1 MTPAH
6 AEPAGPAGPAEPAG
20 PAGPAEGLAPAGG
33 AADPAEGQAPAG
45 GVADPSVTRSQRLD
59 RLPFTRKPGKVLVGS
74 GRGWAVGGR
83 AVGVRSLVSGEVG
96 VGWRIRVGAG
106 SLV

>member
-20 PAGPAEGLAPAGG
+20 PPGAAEGLAPAGG
-33 AADPAEGQAPAG
+33 AADPAEGQAPGG

-59 RLPFTRKPGKVLVGS
+59 RLPFTRKPGKLLVVS
-74 GRGWAVGGR
+74 GGGWAVG
-83 AVGVRSLVSGEVG
+83 ALG
-96 VGWRIRVGAG
+96 VGLVDFVIDALSVHWRITKGDV
-106 SLV
+106 